1 MCGPAGHPHRTW
13 CRDYPGRMST
23 IKNPVGPQPPSVYW
37 RRRVLLLLLV
47 VVVIFVV
54 VLIVWRPGSGAKP
67 GTTPSSGTLNS
78 ASHAPSAGATS
89 GSGATASA
97 CDPSV
102 ITLQPITD
110 SASYAAGVQPQLS
123 MSITNSGT
131 KACTFDVGTDAQVYL
146 ITSGSDQ
153 IWSSKDCQTAPAAN
167 KQVLEPGKALST
179 TPFAWDRTRSST
191 TTCTGSRPAVT
202 AGGAS
207 YHLTVQVGA
216 AKSAGSKQFLL
227 Q

>member
-1 MCGPAGHPHRTW
+1 
-13 CRDYPGRMST
+13 MST

-37 RRRVLLLLLV
+37 RRRLLLLLLV
-47 VVVIFVV
+47 VVVIVVV
-54 VLIVWRPGSGAKP
+54 VLIIVRPGSG
-67 GTTPSSGTLNS
+67 TPNSAPSGSNS
-78 ASHAPSAGATS
+78 ASHTPSAGSTS
-89 GSGATASA
+89 GSSATP

-102 ITLQPITD
+102 ITLTPITD
-110 SASYAAGVQPQLS
+110 AAGYAAGAKPLLS
-123 MSITNSGT
+123 MSITNSGAS
-131 KACTFDVGTDAQVYL
+131 ACTFDVGTDAQVYL

-179 TPFAWDRTRSST
+179 TPFPWDRTRSSA
-191 TTCTGSRPAVT
+191 TTCAGSRPEVT

-207 YHLTVQVGA
+207 YHLAVQVGA
-216 AKSAGSKQFLL
+216 AKSTGTKQFVL

>member
-1 MCGPAGHPHRTW
+1 
-13 CRDYPGRMST
+13 MST

-37 RRRVLLLLLV
+37 RRRILLLLLV
-47 VVVIFVV
+47 VVVIVVV
-54 VLIVWRPGSGAKP
+54 VLIIVRPGSGSP
-67 GTTPSSGTLNS
+67 TGTPTGSNS
-78 ASHAPSAGATS
+78 ASHTPSTSATS
-89 GSGATASA
+89 GSPSAA

-102 ITLQPITD
+102 ITLTPVTD
-110 SASYAAGVQPQLS
+110 AASYAAGVQPMLS
-123 MSITNSGT
+123 MTITNSGAS
-131 KACTFDVGTDAQVYL
+131 ACTFDVGTDAQVYL

-167 KQVLEPGKALST
+167 KQILEPGKALST

-191 TTCTGSRPAVT
+191 TTCTGNRPEVT

-207 YHLTVQVGA
+207 YHLTVQVGD
-216 AKSAGSKQFLL
+216 AKSSAGGKQFVL

>member
-1 MCGPAGHPHRTW
+1 
-13 CRDYPGRMST
+13 MST

-37 RRRVLLLLLV
+37 RRRLLLLLLV
-47 VVVIFVV
+47 VVVIVV
-54 VLIVWRPGSGAKP
+54 VILIIVRPGSGSP
-67 GTTPSSGTLNS
+67 SSTPSGSNS
-78 ASHAPSAGATS
+78 ASHAPSGSPTS
-89 GSGATASA
+89 GSGSSGAA

-102 ITLQPITD
+102 ITLTPITD
-110 SASYAAGVQPQLS
+110 SASYAADAQPQLS
-123 MSITNSGT
+123 MQITNSGAS
-131 KACTFDVGTDAQVYL
+131 ACTFDVGTDAQVYL

-167 KQVLEPGKALST
+167 KQLLEPGKALST

-191 TTCTGSRPAVT
+191 TTCTGTRPAVT

-207 YHLTVQVGA
+207 YHLSVQVGD
-216 AKSAGSKQFLL
+216 AKSTGTKQFVL

>member
-1 MCGPAGHPHRTW
+1 
-13 CRDYPGRMST
+13 MST

-37 RRRVLLLLLV
+37 RRRLLLLLLV
-47 VVVIFVV
+47 VVVIVV
-54 VLIVWRPGSGAKP
+54 VILIIVRPGSGSPSA
-67 GTTPSSGTLNS
+67 TPSGSNS
-78 ASHAPSAGATS
+78 ASHAPSGSATS
-89 GSGATASA
+89 GSSATA

-102 ITLQPITD
+102 ITLTPITD
-110 SASYAAGVQPQLS
+110 AASYAADAQPQLS
-123 MSITNSGT
+123 MQITNSGAS
-131 KACTFDVGTDAQVYL
+131 ACTFDVGTDAQVYL

-167 KQVLEPGKALST
+167 KQILEPGKALST

-191 TTCTGSRPAVT
+191 TTCTGTRPPVT

-207 YHLTVQVGA
+207 YHLAVQVGA
-216 AKSAGSKQFLL
+216 AKSTGTKQFVL

>member
-1 MCGPAGHPHRTW
+1 
-13 CRDYPGRMST
+13 MST

-37 RRRVLLLLLV
+37 RRRLLLLLLV
-47 VVVIFVV
+47 VVVIVV
-54 VLIVWRPGSGAKP
+54 VILIIVRPGSGSP
-67 GTTPSSGTLNS
+67 STTPSGSNS
-78 ASHAPSAGATS
+78 ASHAPSGAATS
-89 GSGATASA
+89 GSGSSATA

-102 ITLQPITD
+102 ITLTPITD
-110 SASYAAGVQPQLS
+110 AASYAAGVQPQLS
-123 MSITNSGT
+123 MSITNSGAS
-131 KACTFDVGTDAQVYL
+131 ACTFDVGTDAQVYL

-167 KQVLEPGKALST
+167 KQILEPGKALST

-191 TTCTGSRPAVT
+191 TTCTGTRPPVT

-207 YHLTVQVGA
+207 YHLAVQVGA
-216 AKSAGSKQFLL
+216 AKSTGTKQFVL

>member
-1 MCGPAGHPHRTW
+1 
-13 CRDYPGRMST
+13 MST

-37 RRRVLLLLLV
+37 RRRLLLLLLV
-47 VVVIFVV
+47 VVVIVV
-54 VLIVWRPGSGAKP
+54 VILIIVRPGSGSPSA
-67 GTTPSSGTLNS
+67 TPSGSNS
-78 ASHAPSAGATS
+78 ASHAPSGSATS
-89 GSGATASA
+89 GSGSSATA

-102 ITLQPITD
+102 ITLTPITD
-110 SASYAAGVQPQLS
+110 AASYAADAQPQLS
-123 MSITNSGT
+123 MQITNSGAS
-131 KACTFDVGTDAQVYL
+131 ACTFDVGTDAQVYL

-167 KQVLEPGKALST
+167 KQVLQPGKVLST

-191 TTCTGSRPAVT
+191 TTCTGTRPAVT

-207 YHLTVQVGA
+207 YHLGVQVGD
-216 AKSAGSKQFLL
+216 AKSTGTKQFVL

>member
-1 MCGPAGHPHRTW
+1 
-13 CRDYPGRMST
+13 MST

-47 VVVIFVV
+47 VVVIVVV
-54 VLIVWRPGSGAKP
+54 VLIVVRPGSGSPTAH
-67 GTTPSSGTLNS
+67 PSGSNS
-78 ASHAPSAGATS
+78 ASHAPSGGATS
-89 GSGATASA
+89 GSGSSATA
-97 CDPSV
+97 CEPSV
-102 ITLQPITD
+102 ITLTPITD
-110 SASYAAGVQPQLS
+110 AASYAAGAKPQLS
-123 MSITNSGT
+123 MQITNSGAS
-131 KACTFDVGTDAQVYL
+131 ACTFDVGTDAQVYL

-179 TPFAWDRTRSST
+179 TPFPWDRTRSST
-191 TTCTGSRPAVT
+191 TTCSGNRPEVK

-207 YHLTVQVGA
+207 YHLAVQVGA
-216 AKSAGSKQFLL
+216 AKSTGTKQFVL

>member
-1 MCGPAGHPHRTW
+1 
-13 CRDYPGRMST
+13 MST

-37 RRRVLLLLLV
+37 RRRLLLLLLV
-47 VVVIFVV
+47 VVVIVVV
-54 VLIVWRPGSGAKP
+54 VLIIVRPGSG
-67 GTTPSSGTLNS
+67 TPSSTPSGSNS
-78 ASHAPSAGATS
+78 ASHSPSGPATS
-89 GSGATASA
+89 GSGSKA

-102 ITLQPITD
+102 ISLTPITD
-110 SASYAAGVQPQLS
+110 AASYAADVQPQLS
-123 MSITNSGT
+123 MSITNSGAS
-131 KACTFDVGTDAQVYL
+131 ACTFDVGTDAQVYL

-167 KQVLEPGKALST
+167 KQILEPGKALST

-191 TTCTGSRPAVT
+191 TTCTGTRPSVV

-216 AKSAGSKQFLL
+216 AKSAGTGKQFVL